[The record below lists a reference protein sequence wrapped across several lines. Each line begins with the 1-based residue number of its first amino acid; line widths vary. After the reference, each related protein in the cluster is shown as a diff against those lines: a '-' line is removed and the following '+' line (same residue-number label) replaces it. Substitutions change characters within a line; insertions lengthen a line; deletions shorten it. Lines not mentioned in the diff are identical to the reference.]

1 MVSNLIAL
9 DEALSKLI
17 NIKPKIGGVAQQA
30 PFREDPID
38 LVTDEML
45 YDAGYIT
52 QGKDAPAFK
61 MFGRR
66 KFIRDLFEDLQLI

>member
-1 MVSNLIAL
+1 
-9 DEALSKLI
+9 
-17 NIKPKIGGVAQQA
+17 
-30 PFREDPID
+30 
-38 LVTDEML
+38 ML

-66 KFIRDLFEDLQLI
+66 QFIRDLFEDLQLR